1 VLNLQPRLIALYER
15 SAGDGEEVAAP
26 GVEALSM
33 PRGDLDIEEAQ
44 AQGLPSLPAPHP
56 PPGTDVSASWLPSH
70 SSEPASLEFD
80 INWNLLAEDLFTYP
94 LHSQFAVPQQNVSPR
109 DDLQVAGRRQPT
121 IGT

>member
-1 VLNLQPRLIALYER
+1 VRRELEILFESEFQDVEERVRPRVQDIVLNLQPRLIALYER

-26 GVEALSM
+26 GVETLSM

-70 SSEPASLEFD
+70 SS
-80 INWNLLAEDLFTYP
+80 
-94 LHSQFAVPQQNVSPR
+94 
-109 DDLQVAGRRQPT
+109 
-121 IGT
+121 